1 MFAVLSYFGVR
12 FNGRGME
19 YAMLQRSLVMV
30 LAALAL
36 VMFLAPVAVAAD
48 KVHEGKV
55 VKAGDG
61 QLTMTDKEGANKQT
75 HKVPATATITFDG
88 KECKLE
94 ELKEGNWVKVTMD
107 QDETTVRKI
116 EASSKEKG

>member
-1 MFAVLSYFGVR
+1 MLYRTSVVL
-12 FNGRGME
+12 
-19 YAMLQRSLVMV
+19 

-36 VMFLAPVAVAAD
+36 VVFLSPAAIAKD

-61 QLTMTDKEGANKQT
+61 QLTMTDKAGGANKT
-75 HKVPATATITFDG
+75 HKVPATATITCDN

-94 ELKEGNWVKVTMD
+94 DLKEGVFVKVTMG
-107 QDETTVRKI
+107 QDETTVTKI
-116 EASSKEKG
+116 EASTKEKE